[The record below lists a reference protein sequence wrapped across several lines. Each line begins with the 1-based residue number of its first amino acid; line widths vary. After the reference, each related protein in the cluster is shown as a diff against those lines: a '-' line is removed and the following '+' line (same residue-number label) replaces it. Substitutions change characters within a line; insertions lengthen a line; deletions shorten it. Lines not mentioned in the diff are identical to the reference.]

1 MLLLMSGV
9 RRAQAAEHLQPELFW
24 SSLLA
29 GARHDL
35 GQCACNQR
43 FSRAFGAVFDVLTDL
58 GVLGL
63 ADLVAEVLF
72 EVFAGFLA
80 TTVSHFLLLDVEGL
94 MPRSTA

>member
-1 MLLLMSGV
+1 
-9 RRAQAAEHLQPELFW
+9 
-24 SSLLA
+24 
-29 GARHDL
+29 
-35 GQCACNQR
+35 
-43 FSRAFGAVFDVLTDL
+43 
-58 GVLGL
+58 VLGL